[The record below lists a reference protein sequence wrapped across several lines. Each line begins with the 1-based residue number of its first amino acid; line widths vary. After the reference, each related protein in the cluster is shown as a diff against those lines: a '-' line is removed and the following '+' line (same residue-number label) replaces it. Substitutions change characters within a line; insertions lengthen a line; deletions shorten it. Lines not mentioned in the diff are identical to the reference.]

1 MTRFT
6 HNFRKYHRGPLLYI
20 NCLIL
25 LKITVCLISDVL
37 DVKLQKAKEL
47 GADYIVKTTK
57 DMSEEDI
64 VRIIKDTL
72 KEEPHSS
79 YDCCGVEMCARVAM
93 HVS

>member
-1 MTRFT
+1 MT
-6 HNFRKYHRGPLLYI
+6 LYS
-20 NCLIL
+20 
-25 LKITVCLISDVL
+25 ISDVL

-47 GADYIVKTTK
+47 GADYILKTTK

-64 VRIIKDTL
+64 VQKIKDTL
-72 KEEPHSS
+72 KDEPHSS